1 MTSTRVRTLTTTLVT
16 GLIATG
22 LTLAAS
28 PAGAAPATAAVPTT
42 DTGFPGPRKLV
53 GHVVRPGETAS
64 ELAVRYHAWTAEL
77 IQHNHLG
84 STGRLYAGQ
93 RITIPVVPE
102 SLRDSPTAKPAPKP
116 AQKPASKPAKAAK
129 AAKVAKAAKATKQT
143 WRHADPSRAAVRSE
157 IVRTARAHGVDPR
170 LALAVSW
177 QESGWQMHH
186 VSHADA
192 IGAMQVLPGTGT
204 WMSLYADR
212 PLELTRLEDNV
223 LAGILLLE
231 FLDDNTSS
239 TRNQVAAYYQ
249 GLRAVRER
257 GLYDDTQAYVANVFA
272 IRDQIARGW
281 NPA

>member
-1 MTSTRVRTLTTTLVT
+1 MTSTRVRNLTTTLVT

-22 LTLAAS
+22 LTLTTS
-28 PAGAAPATAAVPTT
+28 PAGAAPATVAVPAT
-42 DTGFPGPRKLV
+42 DTGFPGPRHLV
-53 GHVVRPGETAS
+53 AHVVRPGETAS

-84 STGRLYAGQ
+84 STGRMYAGQ

-102 SLRDSPTAKPAPKP
+102 SLRDSPTS
-116 AQKPASKPAKAAK
+116 KPASKPNSRPNSRLAKASEPP
-129 AAKVAKAAKATKQT
+129 KATKRT

-157 IVRTARAHGVDPR
+157 IIRTARAHGVDPR

-223 LAGILLLE
+223 LAGILLLD

-257 GLYDDTQAYVANVFA
+257 GLYDDTRAYVANVFA